1 MRSDAA
7 IVYQAPCIAVVVN
20 NSIVVKSLKERV
32 RMLCYVSCWVLLQSL
47 VIVQIVKLLKNFFLV
62 VFKVLD
68 NHCFALVRWR
78 DTYLCP

>member
-32 RMLCYVSCWVLLQSL
+32 RMLCYVSYQSL
-47 VIVQIVKLLKNFFLV
+47 VIVQIVKLPKNFFLV